1 MKRLIQVL
9 LFCAFST
16 PIWAQPQPL
25 SLVHEFTYDPAGNR
39 IKREVIYA
47 FTADGV
53 PTNALKVAKKDSLH
67 ADAQSKLMAFKVY
80 PNPNNGQFQVSTDN
94 FKEGA
99 WLELVDMSG
108 RQIIQQQITESTT
121 KVDITR
127 AGFGSFVL
135 ICRDKTQILG
145 RWKVVSQ

>member
-16 PIWAQPQPL
+16 PIWAQYQ
-25 SLVHEFTYDPAGNR
+25 HHYTYDETGNR
-39 IKREVIYA
+39 VKRELIYW
-47 FTADGV
+47 FSPQDEL
-53 PTNALKVAKKDSLH
+53 PTALKVAKKDSLN
-67 ADAQSKLMAFKVY
+67 ADAKSKLMAFKVY

-108 RQIIQQQITESTT
+108 RQIVQQQIIESTT

-135 ICRDKTQILG
+135 ICRDKTQVLG
-145 RWKVVSQ
+145 RWKVVTQ

>member
-9 LFCAFST
+9 FFCAFST
-16 PIWAQPQPL
+16 SIWAQGMHHQ
-25 SLVHEFTYDPAGNR
+25 FTYDPAGNR
-39 IKREVIYA
+39 VKREVIYS
-47 FTADGV
+47 FTSEDV
-53 PTNALKVAKKDSLH
+53 PTNALKAAKKDSLN
-67 ADAQSKLMAFKVY
+67 ADAKSKWMTFKVY

-108 RQIIQQQITESTT
+108 RQIVQQPITESTT

-135 ICRDKTQILG
+135 ICRDKTEVLG
-145 RWKVVSQ
+145 RWKVVTQ

>member
-1 MKRLIQVL
+1 MRRLIQVL
-9 LFCAFST
+9 IFCAFNT
-16 PIWAQPQPL
+16 ATWAQGMHHQ
-25 SLVHEFTYDPAGNR
+25 FTYDDAGNR
-39 IKREVIYA
+39 IRREVIYA
-47 FTADGV
+47 FTSDDV
-53 PTNALKVAKKDSLH
+53 PTNALKVAKKDSL
-67 ADAQSKLMAFKVY
+67 ATATLMVFKVY

-108 RQIIQQQITESTT
+108 RQIVQQQITESTT

-127 AGFGSFVL
+127 AGFGTFVL

>member
-1 MKRLIQVL
+1 MRRLIQVL
-9 LFCAFST
+9 IFCAFST
-16 PIWAQPQPL
+16 ATWAQGMHHQ
-25 SLVHEFTYDPAGNR
+25 FTYDEAGNR
-39 IKREVIYA
+39 IRREVIYA
-47 FTADGV
+47 FTSDDV
-53 PTNALKVAKKDSLH
+53 PTNALKMAKKDSL
-67 ADAQSKLMAFKVY
+67 ATTTLTVFKVY

-135 ICRDKTQILG
+135 VCRDKTQILG